1 MDLAEFMIQQ
11 TLNMAIGEKVLGSGF
26 KTLSRKFPNLEVREK
41 YLFLYDTATRL
52 SKYRQKIKNKTADTA
67 I

>member
-26 KTLSRKFPNLEVREK
+26 KTLNRKFPNLEVREK

-52 SKYRQKIKNKTADTA
+52 SKYRQNNKSQRTNTVL
-67 I
+67 

>member
-26 KTLSRKFPNLEVREK
+26 KTLNRKFPNL
-41 YLFLYDTATRL
+41 
-52 SKYRQKIKNKTADTA
+52 
-67 I
+67 

>member
-52 SKYRQKIKNKTADTA
+52 SKY
-67 I
+67 